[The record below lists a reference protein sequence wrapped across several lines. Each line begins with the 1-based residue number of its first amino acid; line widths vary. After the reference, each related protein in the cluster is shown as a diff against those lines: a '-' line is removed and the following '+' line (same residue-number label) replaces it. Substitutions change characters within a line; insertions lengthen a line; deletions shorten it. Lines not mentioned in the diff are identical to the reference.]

1 MKRQDVIFGSFF
13 MTGPVTS
20 GPVTSHI
27 PTLPTRAY
35 SLTNGARISHRE
47 GLMPHIPLRS
57 QSCLLQLECLD
68 PSRGFWHSKQ
78 QKPRV

>member
-20 GPVTSHI
+20 GPVTSHM
-27 PTLPTRAY
+27 PTSAY
-35 SLTNGARISHRE
+35 SLTNRARISHRE
-47 GLMPHIPLRS
+47 SLMPHMPLRS
-57 QSCLLQLECLD
+57 QSGLLQLECLD